1 MAKEA
6 ELVDVSV
13 VVPAYNEAENLA
25 ELHAKLSDVLPS
37 ITKSYE
43 IIFIDD
49 GSTDNSFG
57 VLKEINGKDKNVK
70 VLILRRR
77 FGKSAALKAGF
88 DYSRGDIV
96 IMIDGDLQDDPE
108 DIPFLLEKINQGF
121 EMVNGWRA
129 DRKDPFFTKKLP
141 SRFFNWLASILTGVK
156 VHDFGCGL
164 KAFRREVIENIDLY
178 SEMHRYIPALASWT
192 GISIAELRVRHHPR
206 QRGKSKYGVTRLVR
220 GMLDLITVKFL
231 LSYSAR
237 PLQLFGIPGIISFFI
252 GFILGV
258 YLVIEKFL
266 FGAVLADRPLL
277 LLAVLLV
284 FVGVQFIMMGLLG
297 EMTAR
302 MYYEVR
308 GKPIYA
314 VKEII
319 E

>member
-1 MAKEA
+1 M
-6 ELVDVSV
+6 DVSV

-49 GSTDNSFG
+49 GSTDSSFG

-70 VLILRRR
+70 VLRLRRR

-129 DRKDPFFTKKLP
+129 DRKDPFFSKKLP
-141 SRFFNWLASILTGVK
+141 SKFSNWLASMVTGVK
-156 VHDFGCGL
+156 LHDFVCGL

-252 GFILGV
+252 GFVLGV